1 MSESVLTA
9 PAPPQG
15 GDHEAPGKRGPDRR
29 VLLFGVLAAV
39 VIVAVA
45 AYFLVLHKSSP
56 SPATATNP
64 VAGAP
69 AVHPMAAPAPS
80 AQATIPATYND
91 AVGRDPFA
99 PLYTPPAASPSAA
112 PSPSAGTGTTT
123 GTANGTGTAATGPA
137 ATGTGSA
144 AAATPSWIELESEQ
158 GVRYA
163 SFLVGYSNGTVI
175 GYPNVMAPPAGSQT
189 IFGQDFALDG
199 LGVGVAEL
207 QEGDTAPF
215 QLKAGA
221 ANKHSFG

>member
-29 VLLFGVLAAV
+29 VLLFGVLAAA

-45 AYFLVLHKSSP
+45 AYFLVLHKSS
-56 SPATATNP
+56 SLPATATNP

-69 AVHPMAAPAPS
+69 AVHPTAAPSPS

-112 PSPSAGTGTTT
+112 PSPSTGTGTTT
-123 GTANGTGTAATGPA
+123 GTAATGSA

-144 AAATPSWIELESEQ
+144 AAATPSWIELESQQ
-158 GVRYA
+158 GVSYA